1 MLYKFEISGIS
12 HSGNPNVYFSC
23 THCGLMDF
31 VYIPSYLYAAKLS
44 ASPRKN
50 IEAACKEFTDRINCG
65 DFNLFTNPKTANKLQ
80 QVLCHCDQNVVNLDR
95 IRGIKRARAILLAG
109 LEQSGR

>member
-12 HSGNPNVYFSC
+12 HSGNPSVCFSC
-23 THCGLMDF
+23 THCGRMDF
-31 VYIPSYLYAAKLS
+31 DMPGYLYAANLS

-80 QVLCHCDQNVVNLDR
+80 QVLCHCDQNVVDLER

>member
-1 MLYKFEISGIS
+1 MLYQFKINGVSNSGK
-12 HSGNPNVYFSC
+12 PKVCFSC

-31 VYIPSYLYAAKLS
+31 DMPSYLYAAKLS
-44 ASPRKN
+44 VSPRKN

-65 DFNLFTNPKTANKLQ
+65 DLNLFTNPKTANKLQ
-80 QVLCHCDQNVVNLDR
+80 QVLCHCDQNVVDLER
-95 IRGIKRARAILLAG
+95 IRGIKRAQAILRAG

>member
-12 HSGNPNVYFSC
+12 HSGNPNVCFSC

-31 VYIPSYLYAAKLS
+31 DMPSYLYAAKLS
-44 ASPRKN
+44 VSPRKN

-65 DFNLFTNPKTANKLQ
+65 DLNLFTNPKTANKLQ
-80 QVLCHCDQNVVNLDR
+80 QVLCHCDQNVVDLER
-95 IRGIKRARAILLAG
+95 IRGIKQARAILLAG

>member
-12 HSGNPNVYFSC
+12 HSGYPNVYFSC

-31 VYIPSYLYAAKLS
+31 DMPSYLYTAKLS

-50 IEAACKEFTDRINCG
+50 IEAACKEFIDRINCG
-65 DFNLFTNPKTANKLQ
+65 DLNLFTNPKTANKLQ
-80 QVLCHCDQNVVNLDR
+80 QVLCHCDPNVVDLER

-109 LEQSGR
+109 LEQSGQ